1 MARLADLLAISFLVA
16 SMAAFVLGDGALARS
31 DDLRGGYWLAIGAA
45 SLWAGVQVARPRVK
59 P

>member
-1 MARLADLLAISFLVA
+1 MLAIGFLVA
-16 SMAAFVLGDGALARS
+16 SMVAFVLGDGALAHS
-31 DDLRGGYWLAIGAA
+31 EDLRGGYWLGIGMV